1 MIQIYVC
8 EDNPQ
13 QLRYFTEIIQKYLLM
28 HDFSQKFVF
37 GALNPKDLLE
47 ELEKKIPEFGLYF
60 LDICLENDM
69 NGLQSAKKIR
79 EKDPLGEIVFVT
91 SKSELCMLTFQY
103 QVRALDFIV
112 KDDMELLPEKIL
124 KCIKSAEKVYR
135 QILNKSAKSFSIK
148 QGGERIF
155 LNPDE
160 ILYMETS
167 GDASHKIAIYTQTK
181 VYHTYGTI
189 KEFAASFEKYPNF
202 FRCHQS
208 VLVNKNYVQRID
220 RGRKQIILTNGSIC
234 PVSVRYLRTY
244 K

>member
-69 NGLQSAKKIR
+69 
-79 EKDPLGEIVFVT
+79 
-91 SKSELCMLTFQY
+91 
-103 QVRALDFIV
+103 
-112 KDDMELLPEKIL
+112 ELLPEKIL
-124 KCIKSAEKVYR
+124 KCMKSAEKVYH

-167 GDASHKIAIYTQTK
+167 DDASHKIAIYTQTK